1 MSGGKG
7 LSVFEVEFLSCL
19 VWIYTFKIN
28 LLLKLQT
35 CKQRQKHHQ
44 HKTVFKQCSSNTS
57 LRCNFTKNMSWFT
70 ESFFTEARASVYQVR
85 LSLEACCLCSYL
97 FLVLETIFFFL
108 FLQLYSFYCLLLP
121 RQSFHSTF
129 KFFYQEVYLV
139 VLSLRAG
146 KSCLCC
152 TLISPRL
159 RDNALHYQSGFE
171 INQPI
176 ILNIILFHRRVLFSF
191 A

>member
-57 LRCNFTKNMSWFT
+57 PRCNFTKNI
-70 ESFFTEARASVYQVR
+70 FFHRSQGFSLSSQVIIR
-85 LSLEACCLCSYL
+85 SMLSLQL
-97 FLVLETIFFFL
+97 FI
-108 FLQLYSFYCLLLP
+108 
-121 RQSFHSTF
+121 
-129 KFFYQEVYLV
+129 
-139 VLSLRAG
+139 
-146 KSCLCC
+146 
-152 TLISPRL
+152 
-159 RDNALHYQSGFE
+159 
-171 INQPI
+171 
-176 ILNIILFHRRVLFSF
+176 FSF
-191 A
+191 GNYFVFFCFFSCIVSTVCCCQDNPFIPHLNFSIRKYIQQYFP

>member
-35 CKQRQKHHQ
+35 YKQRQKHHQ

-70 ESFFTEARASVYQVR
+70 EYFSQKPGLQFIKLGHHQKHVVFAVIYFQFWKLFCFFCFFSCIVSTV
-85 LSLEACCLCSYL
+85 CCC
-97 FLVLETIFFFL
+97 
-108 FLQLYSFYCLLLP
+108 Q
-121 RQSFHSTF
+121 
-129 KFFYQEVYLV
+129 
-139 VLSLRAG
+139 
-146 KSCLCC
+146 
-152 TLISPRL
+152 
-159 RDNALHYQSGFE
+159 DNPFILH
-171 INQPI
+171 
-176 ILNIILFHRRVLFSF
+176 LNFSIRKYIQQYF
-191 A
+191 P